1 LQNRDFRVILSLVVN
16 WLESPA
22 AADCRVN
29 FGIRSLAAIQPARES
44 QHMSNPNEGTGSWKT
59 LPPNHQA
66 AYRPQAARE
75 WRYTGGDSD
84 DSPFSRMPLWARRF
98 IGGLVTVCLGGAI
111 AILLLFRI
119 GNPAR
124 VPDFRVIGIS
134 SYNAAGIP
142 PNAFGL
148 EDAEAFVTSHAATF
162 VPDQLTGSGLRLTL
176 EDFANGSAADGNLIV
191 LLNLH
196 GLVAMRDN
204 DQPRALFLALD
215 ATSDSP
221 FQSASGEIDSSS
233 PIIELTEV
241 LASLQ
246 KSPASNV
253 LLLIDAGR
261 LGPNWRLGH
270 LSNDLPTQL
279 RSEIEGQDLGNLH
292 VIVSTDAGQASWT
305 IEQQRRS
312 VFSHF
317 VLEGL
322 AGAADGWHATE
333 SSAIRNDA
341 TTNRRISCSELFYYL
356 SHHIKQWAQHNRGA
370 TQSVVWLRAQS
381 AAPDFDLIAV
391 RDSKQPETDTTEAP
405 SAESADPTSE
415 QTAATETEAKSEKSG
430 QAADEKTAA
439 TAKQPSAKSADTDLG
454 AETSGGTAA
463 ASPAPTAEELNA
475 AFERLDQLWQQRD
488 ILRQADHAP
497 LFGPRSWRALQTHL
511 LQSEK
516 LLLCQA
522 DAANP
527 MQRASDLLAAITA
540 LVSGEPVYSKLG
552 QSNRSS
558 IPVLRLT
565 LPGSQRLEESRRQ
578 TIRML
583 CDAAWKLDDAAILKP
598 KTKPETKPE
607 TKPGEPAP
615 AAAEPKPEAAA
626 GEQTTKLLTR
636 QDAIAELVEQ
646 LKDASHRQAA
656 RLEIAERLVGLV
668 AASTQL
674 SQQQLR
680 KCRSILAL
688 IPEPDL
694 PSELTSLKRLA
705 DTALRSGE
713 LGIGWD
719 SEFAK
724 LGRDAVVLRVELEAF
739 AAKNSDL
746 LPRLGDDLKQALQ
759 HATAV
764 ERWLEHGGGDH
775 ARAHLEQAT
784 TFQQTLVRNETLI
797 RQAVILRAK
806 LMTEIPDFARWVAN
820 RMETDPARC
829 QQSTLS
835 QPARELKNTRGR
847 FPDLDLSPLK
857 EQQEKNLLSLVLGVR
872 ELNRLLNSSA
882 HDPKTLSALTDTCKT
897 LNDEYTAF
905 RTTFEK
911 HVNDLNLLAL
921 DDVAAA
927 QWRQIHLLLE
937 VPWISSNSRRE
948 LRKRLR
954 GLASSATAATA
965 ATAPASTSGGAE
977 PDQAELSGVWQA
989 FWAIQTLSLAVP
1001 SSTPATAI
1009 AIATADRDEAPVEL
1023 DLLWQL
1029 WEEFVNFEA
1038 VGDQQRAHAA
1048 MIARLRLGREVNR
1061 GWRRIAALL
1070 HDPSPEATSEQARQQ
1085 ALLVRSLDG
1094 ADAPDPGLEHT
1105 DSIVQVRRVRTT
1117 QELLD
1122 RRRKWWRAQQAPGW
1136 LENWLPRRIDCAVK
1150 TSPSES
1156 GHAIR
1161 LSIPDQAFDGNWT
1174 LAFECSDKIGT
1185 FLNGKRVTEP
1195 LSINRETLDGLRI
1208 RLDSN
1213 AGYSRKWLTIALLDT
1228 AQFPVALDRIPVLPP
1243 FDPNKWRIVFLA
1255 DGESPAYLLGQR
1267 SGRNELVTTSSGT
1280 PVSILRLPP
1289 SPDPANEPTPETAK
1303 GPGDPKDKP
1312 AGKPEAADPRVHQ
1325 LTPFL
1330 VRPENDDS
1338 KSVAI
1343 VVSRRTG
1350 DGKRL
1355 ELLRGDFALN
1365 PTDRLIRLAFKTP
1378 EDAPLPKSDLT
1389 NGLIFELELRGNAE
1403 SKRVSYR
1410 IQPDFW
1416 HPVDFLR
1423 VSDVRFEKLRL
1434 SLELGQQFGTDPQL
1448 PRNLDVELCLPP
1460 ELKSLAKESYLKA
1473 RVGSQGETLFAEF
1486 DPADLASLQ
1495 GAWTV
1500 SLKVA
1505 GFPRAFAWTL
1515 RHGSPQPARPP
1526 GLRILAPEDGPAFEK
1541 DKPGRLVIDVNSPE
1555 LQQHIR
1561 RDPWKLDTGWRI
1573 RYEFVPG
1580 DRKLASRS
1588 GEIAL
1593 RDSLRKQ
1600 FDLLGLTKTGSWQL
1614 RGQVSDH
1621 DIVSAD
1627 DTRFPNR
1634 SGRYSLRAVLES
1646 GNRVVARSTSME
1658 IGIDTAGSKPSVRFA
1673 SPASRFEMGPDLSI
1687 EVTCRDAESGISQLV
1702 VGFDKDKDGKLNDQ
1716 EILADAGQRLAGP
1729 AILAAAPRFTLT
1741 LPKSQ
1746 LPGVGKHLLLVR
1758 ATNGINIPSDFA
1770 QHTITFAL
1778 AKGLVILK
1786 GKKTRA
1792 SRKLTLKGPGGYSSD
1807 FTVGRSAVNAKNSD
1821 EVVAGD
1827 YTITD
1832 VKTGKTWTTTVKPRE
1847 KLVVTIDF
1855 STNMKSESRSR

>member
-1 LQNRDFRVILSLVVN
+1 MNL
-16 WLESPA
+16 
-22 AADCRVN
+22 
-29 FGIRSLAAIQPARES
+29 GIRSLAAIQPARES
-44 QHMSNPNEGTGSWKT
+44 QYMSNPNEGTGSWKT

-66 AYRPQAARE
+66 AYRPQPPRQ
-75 WRYTGGDSD
+75 WRHTGGDSD

-98 IGGLVTVCLGGAI
+98 IGGLVTLGLGGAI

-124 VPDFRVIGIS
+124 EPEFRVIGIS
-134 SYNAAGIP
+134 PYNAPGIP
-142 PNAFGL
+142 PNAFGR
-148 EDAEAFVTSHAATF
+148 EDAEAFVSSHAATF

-176 EDFANGSAADGNLIV
+176 EDFAHGSGDDGNLIV
-191 LLNLH
+191 LLSLH
-196 GLVAMRDN
+196 GLVAMKDN

-215 ATSDSP
+215 ATPDSP
-221 FQSASGEIDSSS
+221 FQSASGEVDSSS
-233 PIIELTEV
+233 PILELSEV
-241 LASLQ
+241 LNSLQ
-246 KSPASNV
+246 KSSASNV

-270 LSNDLPTQL
+270 LSNDLPIQL

-292 VIVSTDAGQASWT
+292 VIVSTDAGQTSWT
-305 IEQQRRS
+305 IDQQRRS

-341 TTNRRISCSELFYYL
+341 TTNRRISCSELFCFL
-356 SHHIKQWAQHNRGA
+356 SHHIQQWAQHNRGA
-370 TQSVVWLRAQS
+370 TQSVVWLRARS
-381 AAPDFDLIAV
+381 AAPDFDLIAIG
-391 RDSKQPETDTTEAP
+391 DSKQTENDATETE
-405 SAESADPTSE
+405 SAESADQTSKPS
-415 QTAATETEAKSEKSG
+415 AATETQTEAKSEKSG
-430 QAADEKTAA
+430 QAADEETAT
-439 TAKQPSAKSADTDLG
+439 TAKPPPAKSADPDPG
-454 AETSGGTAA
+454 AETGSGTRA
-463 ASPAPTAEELNA
+463 ASPPPTAEELNA
-475 AFERLDQLWQQRD
+475 VFERLDQLWQQRD
-488 ILRQADHAP
+488 ILRQADRVA
-497 LFGPRSWRALQTHL
+497 LFAPRSWRALQTHL
-511 LQSEK
+511 LQSER

-522 DAANP
+522 DANNP
-527 MQRASDLLAAITA
+527 MQRASELLAAITA

-552 QSNRSS
+552 PSNRSS
-558 IPVLRLT
+558 LPVLKLT
-565 LPGSQRLEESRRQ
+565 LPGSKRLDESLRQR
-578 TIRML
+578 IRTL
-583 CDAAWKLDDAAILKP
+583 CDAAWKLDDAANLKP
-598 KTKPETKPE
+598 ATKPETKPE
-607 TKPGEPAP
+607 TNPEAKPGEPAP
-615 AAAEPKPEAAA
+615 AAAEPQPEPAA
-626 GEQTTKLLTR
+626 GEQKTEILTH
-636 QDAIAELVEQ
+636 QDAIAALADQ
-646 LKDASHRQAA
+646 LQDASHRQAA

-674 SQQQLR
+674 SLQTLR

-688 IPEPDL
+688 TPEPDL
-694 PSELTSLKRLA
+694 PSELLSLKRLA
-705 DTALRSGE
+705 DTALSSGE
-713 LGIGWD
+713 LGIVWD
-719 SEFAK
+719 RDFAK

-775 ARAHLEQAT
+775 ARAHLERAT
-784 TFQQTLVRNETLI
+784 SFQQTLVRNETLI
-797 RQAVILRAK
+797 RHAVILRAR

-835 QPARELKNTRGR
+835 QPARELKNARGR

-857 EQQEKNLLSLVLGVR
+857 EQQEKNLLNLVLDVR
-872 ELNRLLNSSA
+872 ELNRLLDSSA
-882 HDPKTLSALTDTCKT
+882 HDPKTLTDTCKR
-897 LNDEYTAF
+897 LDEEYTAF
-905 RTTFEK
+905 RATFEK
-911 HVNDLNLLAL
+911 HVDDLNLLAL
-921 DDVAAA
+921 DAVTAV
-927 QWRQIHLLLE
+927 QWRQIHHVLD
-937 VPWISSNSRRE
+937 VPWISRNSRQE
-948 LRKRLR
+948 LRSRLR
-954 GLASSATAATA
+954 GVKSSTDTTAASASS
-965 ATAPASTSGGAE
+965 SSGTESG
-977 PDQAELSGVWQA
+977 PSELAGVWQA

-1001 SSTPATAI
+1001 ATTPATAS
-1009 AIATADRDEAPVEL
+1009 APPDRAEAPVEL
-1023 DLLWQL
+1023 DVLWQL
-1029 WEEFVNFEA
+1029 WEEFVNVEA
-1038 VGDQQRAHAA
+1038 IGDQPKPHAV
-1048 MIARLRLGREVNR
+1048 MIARLRLGREVHR
-1061 GWRRIAALL
+1061 SWSRIAADL
-1070 HDPSPEATSEQARQQ
+1070 HDPSPEATPEQARQQ

-1105 DSIVQVRRVRTT
+1105 DSIVQVRRVRAT

-1122 RRRKWWRAQQAPGW
+1122 RREIWWQAQQAPGW

-1150 TSPSES
+1150 TSPSDS

-1161 LSIPDQAFDGNWT
+1161 LPISDRALDGNWT
-1174 LAFECSDKIGT
+1174 LAFECRDKIGI
-1185 FLNGKRVTEP
+1185 FLDGKRITEP
-1195 LSINRETLDGLRI
+1195 LSITRETLDGLRI

-1213 AGYSRKWLTIALLDT
+1213 AGYSRKWLTIALLDQS
-1228 AQFPVALDRIPVLPP
+1228 QFPVALDRIPVLPP

-1255 DGESPAYLLGQR
+1255 DGESPTYLSGQR

-1280 PVSILRLPP
+1280 PVSFLRLPP
-1289 SPDPANEPTPETAK
+1289 SPDPSSQSPPVKPPSTPK
-1303 GPGDPKDKP
+1303 GSGDPKDKP
-1312 AGKPEAADPRVHQ
+1312 DAPDPSVHQ

-1343 VVSRRTG
+1343 AVFRRTS

-1365 PTDRLIRLAFKTP
+1365 PSDRLIRLAFKTP
-1378 EDAPLPKSDLT
+1378 GDTPLPKSDLT
-1389 NGLIFELELRGNAE
+1389 NGLIFELELRGTGE
-1403 SKRVSYR
+1403 SKKVSYR

-1423 VSDVRFEKLRL
+1423 VSEVRFEKLRL

-1460 ELKSLAKESYLKA
+1460 ELKSLASESYLKA

-1486 DPADLASLQ
+1486 DPADLARLQ
-1495 GAWTV
+1495 GAWPV

-1515 RHGSPQPARPP
+1515 RYGSPQPARPR
-1526 GLRILAPEDGPAFEK
+1526 GLRIIAPEGGPAFEK
-1541 DKPGRLVIDVNSPE
+1541 DSPGRLVIDVNSPE
-1555 LQQHIR
+1555 FQQHIR

-1573 RYEFVPG
+1573 RYEFVPA
-1580 DRKLASRS
+1580 DRKLTSRS
-1588 GEIAL
+1588 GEIPL
-1593 RDSLRKQ
+1593 RDSRRKQ

-1627 DTRFPNR
+1627 ETRFPNR
-1634 SGRYSLRAVLES
+1634 SGRFSLRAVLES

-1658 IGIDTAGSKPSVRFA
+1658 IGVDTAGSKPSVRFA
-1673 SPASRFEMGPDLSI
+1673 SPASRFEMGPDLTI
-1687 EVTCRDAESGISQLV
+1687 EVTCRDAESGIRQLD
-1702 VGFDKDKDGKLNDQ
+1702 VGFDKDKDGKLSSG
-1716 EILADAGQRLAGP
+1716 EILAEAGQSLAGS
-1729 AILAAAPRFTLT
+1729 AIFNARPRFTLT
-1741 LPKSQ
+1741 LPKSR
-1746 LPGVGKHLLLVR
+1746 LPGVGTHQLLVR
-1758 ATNGINIPSDFA
+1758 ATNGINIPSDCA
-1770 QHTITFAL
+1770 KHTITFAL
-1778 AKGLVILK
+1778 AKGLVTLK
-1786 GKKTRA
+1786 GKRTRA

-1821 EVVAGD
+1821 MVVAGD

-1855 STNMKSESRSR
+1855 STNRKTESRSR

>member
-1 LQNRDFRVILSLVVN
+1 
-16 WLESPA
+16 
-22 AADCRVN
+22 
-29 FGIRSLAAIQPARES
+29 
-44 QHMSNPNEGTGSWKT
+44 MSNPNEGTGSWKT
-59 LPPNHQA
+59 LPPDHQT
-66 AYRPQAARE
+66 AYRPQPPRE
-75 WRYTGGDSD
+75 WRHTGGDSD
-84 DSPFSRMPLWARRF
+84 DSPFSRMPLWARRI
-98 IGGLVTVCLGGAI
+98 IGGLITLGLGGAI
-111 AILLLFRI
+111 AILLLIRI

-124 VPDFRVIGIS
+124 EPEFRVIGIS
-134 SYNAAGIP
+134 RYNAAGIP
-142 PNAFGL
+142 PNAFGQ
-148 EDAEAFVTSHAATF
+148 EDAEAFVASHAATF

-176 EDFANGSAADGNLIV
+176 EDFAHRSGADGNLIV
-191 LLNLH
+191 LLSLH
-196 GLVAMRDN
+196 GLVAMKDN
-204 DQPRALFLALD
+204 DQPRVLFLALD
-215 ATSDSP
+215 ATADSP
-221 FQSASGEIDSSS
+221 FQSASGEVDSSS
-233 PIIELTEV
+233 PVIELTEV

-246 KSPASNV
+246 KSAADNI

-279 RSEIEGQDLGNLH
+279 RTEVEGHDFGNLH
-292 VIVSTDAGQASWT
+292 VIISTDAGQASWT
-305 IEQQRRS
+305 MDQHSRS

-341 TTNRRISCSELFYYL
+341 TTNRRISCSELFYFL
-356 SHHIKQWAQHNRGA
+356 SHHIQQWAQHNRGA
-370 TQSVVWLRAQS
+370 TQSVVWLRARS

-391 RDSKQPETDTTEAP
+391 RDSKQPENDATETQ
-405 SAESADPTSE
+405 SAESADQKSK
-415 QTAATETEAKSEKSG
+415 QNVATEAEAKSEESG
-430 QAADEKTAA
+430 EDDEQTVA
-439 TAKQPSAKSADTDLG
+439 TAKQSPSRAADPDPD
-454 AETSGGTAA
+454 AETSGGTRA
-463 ASPAPTAEELNA
+463 ASPSPTAEELNA

-488 ILRQADHAP
+488 ILRQADRAA

-522 DAANP
+522 DANNP
-527 MQRASDLLAAITA
+527 MQRASDLLAALTA
-540 LVSGEPVYSKLG
+540 LVSGKPVYSKLG
-552 QSNRSS
+552 PSNRSS
-558 IPVLRLT
+558 LPVLKLT
-565 LPGSQRLEESRRQ
+565 LPGSKRLDESRRQ
-578 TIRML
+578 RIRTL
-583 CDAAWKLDDAAILKP
+583 CNAAWKLDDAANVKP
-598 KTKPETKPE
+598 AIKPAAKTKAKPE
-607 TKPGEPAP
+607 AKPGEPVP
-615 AAAEPKPEAAA
+615 AAAEPQPDPTA
-626 GEQTTKLLTR
+626 GEQQTEILTR
-636 QDAIAELVEQ
+636 QDAIAALAEQ
-646 LKDASHRQAA
+646 LQDAGHRQAS

-668 AASTQL
+668 AGSTQL
-674 SQQQLR
+674 SLQQLR

-694 PSELTSLKRLA
+694 PSELMSLKRLA

-719 SEFAK
+719 RDFAK
-724 LGRDAVVLRVELEAF
+724 LGRDAIVLRIELEAF
-739 AAKNSDL
+739 AARNSDL

-775 ARAHLEQAT
+775 ARVHLGHAT

-797 RQAVILRAK
+797 RHAVILRAK
-806 LMTEIPDFARWVAN
+806 LMTEIPEFARWVAN

-835 QPARELKNTRGR
+835 QPARELKNARGR

-857 EQQEKNLLSLVLGVR
+857 EQQEKNLLNLVLGVR
-872 ELNRLLNSSA
+872 ELNRLLDSSA
-882 HDPKTLSALTDTCKT
+882 HDPKTLTALTDTCKT
-897 LNDEYTAF
+897 LDEEYTAF
-905 RTTFEK
+905 RATFEK
-911 HVNDLNLLAL
+911 HVDDLNLLAL
-921 DDVAAA
+921 DEVTAV
-927 QWRQIHLLLE
+927 QWRQIQQVLD
-937 VPWISSNSRRE
+937 VPWISRNSRQE
-948 LRKRLR
+948 LRSRLR
-954 GLASSATAATA
+954 GVKSSTDTIAS
-965 ATAPASTSGGAE
+965 ASTSSGTESG
-977 PDQAELSGVWQA
+977 PSELAGVWQA

-1001 SSTPATAI
+1001 ATTPATTPAS
-1009 AIATADRDEAPVEL
+1009 ASAPPDRAEAPVEL

-1029 WEEFVNFEA
+1029 WEEFVNVEA
-1038 VGDQQRAHAA
+1038 VGDQPKPHAV
-1048 MIARLRLGREVNR
+1048 MIARLRLGREVHR
-1061 GWRRIAALL
+1061 SWSRIAADL
-1070 HDPSPEATSEQARQQ
+1070 HDPSPEATPEQARQQ

-1105 DSIVQVRRVRTT
+1105 DSIVQVRRVRAT

-1122 RRRKWWRAQQAPGW
+1122 RRRMWWQAQQAPGW

-1161 LSIPDQAFDGNWT
+1161 LPISDRALDGNWT
-1174 LAFECSDKIGT
+1174 LAFECSDKIGI
-1185 FLNGKRVTEP
+1185 FLDGKRVTEP
-1195 LSINRETLDGLRI
+1195 LSITTRERLDGLRI

-1213 AGYSRKWLTIALLDT
+1213 PGYSRKWLTIALLDQS
-1228 AQFPVALDRIPVLPP
+1228 QFPVALDRIPVLPP

-1255 DGESPAYLLGQR
+1255 DGESPTYLSGQR

-1289 SPDPANEPTPETAK
+1289 SPDPSTESPPVKSPSTPK
-1303 GPGDPKDKP
+1303 GSGDPKDKP
-1312 AGKPEAADPRVHQ
+1312 DTPDPSLHQ

-1343 VVSRRTG
+1343 AVSRRTS

-1365 PTDRLIRLAFKTP
+1365 PGDRLIRLAFKTP
-1378 EDAPLPKSDLT
+1378 GDTPLPKSNLT
-1389 NGLIFELELRGNAE
+1389 HGLIFELELRGTAE
-1403 SKRVSYR
+1403 SKKVSYR

-1423 VSDVRFEKLRL
+1423 VSEVRFEKLRL
-1434 SLELGQQFGTDPQL
+1434 SLELGEQFGTDPQL

-1473 RVGSQGETLFAEF
+1473 RVGIQGETLFAEF

-1495 GAWTV
+1495 GAWPV

-1505 GFPRAFAWTL
+1505 GFPRAFAWIL
-1515 RHGSPQPARPP
+1515 RYGSPQPARPP
-1526 GLRILAPEDGPAFEK
+1526 GLRIIAPEGGPAFEK
-1541 DKPGRLVIDVNSPE
+1541 DSPGRLVIDVNSPE

-1573 RYEFVPG
+1573 RYEFVPR
-1580 DRKLASRS
+1580 DRKLTSRS
-1588 GEIAL
+1588 GEITL
-1593 RDSLRKQ
+1593 RDSRRKQ

-1634 SGRYSLRAVLES
+1634 SGRYTLRAVLES
-1646 GNRVVARSTSME
+1646 GNRVVARSTSLE
-1658 IGIDTAGSKPSVRFA
+1658 IGIDTPGSKPSVTFS

-1687 EVTCRDAESGISQLV
+1687 EVTCRDAESGISQLD
-1702 VGFDKDKDGKLNDQ
+1702 VGFDKDKDGKLSEG
-1716 EILADAGQRLAGP
+1716 EILADAGQRLAGS
-1729 AILAAAPRFTLT
+1729 AILTALPRFTLT

-1758 ATNGINIPSDFA
+1758 ATNGINIASDCA
-1770 QHTITFAL
+1770 KHEITFAL
-1778 AKGLVILK
+1778 AKGLVTLK

-1792 SRKLTLKGPGGYSSD
+1792 SRKLTLKGPGGYSKD
-1807 FTVGRSAVNAKNSD
+1807 FTVGRSAVKARNSD
-1821 EVVAGD
+1821 MVVAGN

-1855 STNMKSESRSR
+1855 STNRKTESRSR